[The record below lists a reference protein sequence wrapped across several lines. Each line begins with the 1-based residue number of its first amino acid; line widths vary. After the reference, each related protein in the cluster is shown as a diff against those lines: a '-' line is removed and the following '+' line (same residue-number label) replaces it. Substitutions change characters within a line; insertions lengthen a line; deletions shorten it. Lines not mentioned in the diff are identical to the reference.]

1 MSAISARVPSE
12 LLPELPVRPRT
23 VDPSRP
29 TRSYYSRGQQPS
41 TITPHY
47 ASLQSKELLQRRP
60 QTTEGLLGQQPW
72 LVQPQL
78 QPQHLAPPRSAGADR
93 SAGSGRWSTSG
104 ADGASWHG
112 EMSNGALF
120 SIAASLSASASFT
133 AAWTAND
140 TIASELGTP
149 QISVPRNVPLRDVF
163 SVIEARERAVAALRG
178 FLASFGYIRGN
189 ARPMGMPLDGLRRA
203 RAKLAWLLARV
214 RAHTTVAVELIEMW
228 ERLQPPP
235 PPLQPPP
242 PAAQPPQKAAP
253 PMTLDYNQPSAASL
267 TELIDSDGDGFITRD
282 ELHSFTSATASA
294 SASAIGP
301 EAALAAA
308 AAPAA
313 TGTDASAAE
322 ALSASSVAQPRFY
335 WLGWN
340 YLLKRATDLGFLP
353 LPVEEDPL
361 LLLWWRYNAPHVARP
376 AALRLPPFTLTR
388 PDLFLPPGLEPQFT
402 FTLSAEPQSASP
414 PKAERRLER
423 AACSHSAALAATA
436 AAHGG

>member
-149 QISVPRNVPLRDVF
+149 QISVPRNVPPKALI
-163 SVIEARERAVAALRG
+163 SVMLRG
-178 FLASFGYIRGN
+178 LFMESCGRPKSNYGSPPKENPIRCKCT
-189 ARPMGMPLDGLRRA
+189 RRA
-203 RAKLAWLLARV
+203 R
-214 RAHTTVAVELIEMW
+214 
-228 ERLQPPP
+228 
-235 PPLQPPP
+235 
-242 PAAQPPQKAAP
+242 
-253 PMTLDYNQPSAASL
+253 
-267 TELIDSDGDGFITRD
+267 
-282 ELHSFTSATASA
+282 TSVGAC
-294 SASAIGP
+294 
-301 EAALAAA
+301 L
-308 AAPAA
+308 
-313 TGTDASAAE
+313 
-322 ALSASSVAQPRFY
+322 F
-335 WLGWN
+335 
-340 YLLKRATDLGFLP
+340 
-353 LPVEEDPL
+353 DPTFEICTF
-361 LLLWWRYNAPHVARP
+361 AGV
-376 AALRLPPFTLTR
+376 
-388 PDLFLPPGLEPQFT
+388 LFLVGFAQILENT
-402 FTLSAEPQSASP
+402 
-414 PKAERRLER
+414 ERRKYV
-423 AACSHSAALAATA
+423 
-436 AAHGG
+436 